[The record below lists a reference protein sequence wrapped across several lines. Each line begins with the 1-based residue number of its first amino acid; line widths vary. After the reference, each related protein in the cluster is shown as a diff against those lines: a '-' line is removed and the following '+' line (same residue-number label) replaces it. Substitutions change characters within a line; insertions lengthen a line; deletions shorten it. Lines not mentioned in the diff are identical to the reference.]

1 MNYSSRQFVYLLENL
16 LVFHAMYKCGPA
28 PLFGPGSSPSD
39 ANDLLLLLR
48 KLVAQIITYCPRQEG
63 NKWKLQKLHE
73 LLHFPLML
81 FFFCH
86 AKNFDAGSR
95 ERHLKDVF
103 KDVAKNSQQ
112 RGQDTFL
119 HQVGAH
125 MHEKLMEQPSPCN
138 IERIVKQTW
147 FHVATNDNVIPQ
159 VLQSWQDFP
168 RRSKLETYGWNH
180 IP

>member
-1 MNYSSRQFVYLLENL
+1 
-16 LVFHAMYKCGPA
+16 
-28 PLFGPGSSPSD
+28 
-39 ANDLLLLLR
+39 
-48 KLVAQIITYCPRQEG
+48 
-63 NKWKLQKLHE
+63 
-73 LLHFPLML
+73 
-81 FFFCH
+81 
-86 AKNFDAGSR
+86 
-95 ERHLKDVF
+95 
-103 KDVAKNSQQ
+103 
-112 RGQDTFL
+112 
-119 HQVGAH
+119 